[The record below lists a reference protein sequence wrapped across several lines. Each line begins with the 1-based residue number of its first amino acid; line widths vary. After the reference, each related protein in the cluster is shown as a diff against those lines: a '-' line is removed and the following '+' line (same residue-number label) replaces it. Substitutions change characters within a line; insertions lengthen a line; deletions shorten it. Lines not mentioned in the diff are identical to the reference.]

1 MSPSNTTPNHPN
13 TNLFRTGI
21 LLLVGILL
29 FGIYGVVAHGLE
41 GKPEYETNQDYIEEC
56 GACHLAYAPD
66 LLPVESW
73 QQIMLGLEDHFGDN
87 AELDQETSDI
97 LRTYLETHG
106 LSRGRA
112 SKMSRLLRGVP
123 SPPPR
128 RITEL
133 PAFLNMHYS
142 VPRQLGVTELKE
154 GYLSPCADCH
164 RQAAE
169 GIYDAERLHPGYGP
183 ANWGG
188 EPSDPD

>member
-1 MSPSNTTPNHPN
+1 MIPSNAAPNHPN
-13 TNLFRTGI
+13 TNLLRTGI

-97 LRTYLETHG
+97 LQTYLETHG

-123 SPPPR
+123 SPPPM

-142 VPRQLGVTELKE
+142 VPQQLGVTDLKE

-169 GIYDAERLHPGYGP
+169 GNYDAERLHPGYGP

-188 EPSDPD
+188 EPSQSD